1 MAIIAKNLSK
11 NYGKKQVLHDI
22 SFEIPEQP
30 TIVGLIGPNG
40 VGKSTMLRLLA
51 GVLIPT
57 DGEILND
64 KVKETYYKWA
74 CVHSTFVPSGERG
87 LIYRL
92 TTIENLRY
100 FASFKGINLHK
111 AEKVLRSLA
120 ESLDFS
126 ELLDKKFQELSTGQ
140 KKKAAILVG
149 ASLETSVLLLDE
161 PSNGLDINAQDD
173 LARFIVK
180 LKDLYRKMI
189 FVSSHDTQMLSGV
202 VNCYLFFKNGQIV
215 KQVNHHFSEEELI
228 RTYQNVYR

>member
-1 MAIIAKNLSK
+1 M
-11 NYGKKQVLHDI
+11 
-22 SFEIPEQP
+22 
-30 TIVGLIGPNG
+30 
-40 VGKSTMLRLLA
+40 
-51 GVLIPT
+51 
-57 DGEILND
+57 
-64 KVKETYYKWA
+64 
-74 CVHSTFVPSGERG
+74 
-87 LIYRL
+87 
-92 TTIENLRY
+92 
-100 FASFKGINLHK
+100 
-111 AEKVLRSLA
+111 A

-180 LKDLYRKMI
+180 LKDLYHKMI